1 MFQRIKMSYTNKQNV
16 ILDLDETLL
25 HSVSSEEMKE
35 LSDKQIDSIYNFK
48 THNMDDYYT
57 VIERPGL
64 QEFLDYLFE
73 NYNVSIWTA
82 ASKDYA
88 LFVVNQMILKRKNRK
103 LDWIMFSY
111 HCDISKKEK
120 RGSKDLE
127 MLWDVYQMEGYS
139 KSNTI
144 IIDDH
149 PDVYDLQKD
158 NCIYIRPF
166 DIDEKTF
173 TNDKILHKILK
184 TMKKTKTLNECVKE
198 CNSYM

>member
-1 MFQRIKMSYTNKQNV
+1 MIGNKQNI

-25 HSVSSEEMKE
+25 YSISSEEMEE
-35 LSDKQIDSIYNFK
+35 LSDKQIKSASDFK
-48 THNMDDYYT
+48 QHNMDDYYT
-57 VIERPGL
+57 VVERPGL
-64 QEFLDYLFE
+64 QQFLDYLFK

-88 LFVVNQMILKRKNRK
+88 LFVVDQIILQKKERK

-127 MLWDVYQMEGYS
+127 MLWDVYQMKGYS
-139 KSNTI
+139 RSNTI

-149 PDVYDLQKD
+149 PNVYELQKN
-158 NCIYIRPF
+158 NCVYITPF
-166 DIDEKTF
+166 DINEKTF
-173 TNDKILHKILK
+173 AKDKVLSKIQK
-184 TMKKTKTLNECVKE
+184 TMKESKTLSECVRK

>member
-1 MFQRIKMSYTNKQNV
+1 MRYNKQNV

-25 HSVSSEEMKE
+25 HSISTEEMKE
-35 LSDKQIDSIYNFK
+35 LSDEQIESIYNFEN
-48 THNMDDYYT
+48 HNMDDYYT
-57 VIERPGL
+57 VVERPGL

-88 LFVVNQMILKRKNRK
+88 LFVVDQIILKKKHRK

-120 RGSKDLE
+120 KGSKDLE
-127 MLWDVYQMEGYS
+127 MLWDVYKMEGYS
-139 KSNTI
+139 KLNTI

-149 PDVYDLQKD
+149 PDVYDLQKE
-158 NCIYIRPF
+158 NCIYITPF
-166 DIDEKTF
+166 DINEKTF
-173 TNDKILHKILK
+173 SKDKILYKIKK
-184 TMKKTKTLNECVKE
+184 TMKESKTLNDCVIK
-198 CNSYM
+198 CNSFM

>member
-1 MFQRIKMSYTNKQNV
+1 MSYKQNV

-25 HSVSSEEMKE
+25 HSISSEEMKE
-35 LSDKQIDSIYNFK
+35 LSDDQVESIYNFEN
-48 THNMDDYYT
+48 HNMDDYYT
-57 VIERPGL
+57 VVERPGL
-64 QEFLDYLFE
+64 QKFLDYLFE

-88 LFVVNQMILKRKNRK
+88 LFVVDKIILQKNDRK

-120 RGSKDLE
+120 KGSKDLE
-127 MLWDVYQMEGYS
+127 MLWDVYEMEGYS

-149 PDVYDLQKD
+149 PNVYELQKD
-158 NCIYIRPF
+158 NCIYISPF

-173 TNDKILHKILK
+173 SKDKVLSKIQK
-184 TMKKTKTLNECVKE
+184 TMKESKTLIECVRK

>member
-1 MFQRIKMSYTNKQNV
+1 MSDNKQNI

-25 HSVSSEEMKE
+25 HSISSEEMKE
-35 LSDKQIDSIYNFK
+35 LSDEQIEIVSSLKQ
-48 THNMDDYYT
+48 HNMDDYYT
-57 VIERPGL
+57 VVERPGL
-64 QEFLDYLFE
+64 QNFLDYLFE

-88 LFVVNQMILKRKNRK
+88 LFVVEQLILQKKDRK

-127 MLWDVYQMEGYS
+127 MLWDVYKMKGYS

-149 PDVYDLQKD
+149 PNVYDLQKN
-158 NCIYIRPF
+158 NCIYISPF

-173 TNDKILHKILK
+173 AKDKVLSKIQK
-184 TMKKTKTLNECVKE
+184 TMKESKTLTDCVRQ